1 MVGFLTSTSSAS
13 SRSRKV
19 LLSKPTSGLAT
30 KPTGLA
36 DSPVII
42 ATPSK
47 AIRLATRASL
57 FSALPQPRQLKDHT
71 TISLF
76 NIPLLQ

>member
-1 MVGFLTSTSSAS
+1 MSTSSAS
-13 SRSRKV
+13 NRSRKA
-19 LLSKPTSGLAT
+19 LLSKPTSGPAT

-47 AIRLATRASL
+47 AIRFAIRLCLFFAS
-57 FSALPQPRQLKDHT
+57 PQPRQLKDPT
-71 TISLF
+71 TILPF